1 MNYKFGKDYF
11 IGASKS
17 NYIDYR
23 IRKFSDQVNDIVKI
37 LDLKEDDRILD
48 FGCAT
53 GALLK
58 ELKDRKFKN
67 LKGTDIS
74 NWAIEYGKETYK
86 LDNELE
92 FYNRNLLC
100 ETSDYII
107 MLDVIEHLPDYELET
122 VFKLARKGLKKKL
135 LIRAPVSCQ
144 EGEDFFLDISK
155 NDKTHIQIHTRDW
168 WIDKIESFGFI
179 FLEEIFENTIFSSSG
194 VFCGVFQLE
203 VDNMKINTINTIKTI
218 KERNKISEAK

>member
-1 MNYKFGKDYF
+1 MKEKFKKDYF
-11 IGASKS
+11 VGASES

-23 IRKFSDQVNDIVKI
+23 TKKFSDQTNDIIKI

-58 ELKDRKFKN
+58 ELKDREFKN

-74 NWAIEYGKETYK
+74 NWAIEYGRDTYQ

-100 ETSDYII
+100 ERFDYII
-107 MLDVIEHLPDYELET
+107 MLDVLEHLPDYELET
-122 VFKLARKGLKKKL
+122 VFKLAKKGLKKKI
-135 LIRAPVSCQ
+135 LIRVPVSHQ
-144 EGEDFFLDISK
+144 EGEDLFLDVSK
-155 NDKTHIQIHTRDW
+155 NDKTHIQIHTKNW
-168 WIDKIESFGFI
+168 WIQKVESFGFI
-179 FLEEIFENTIFSSSG
+179 LLEEIFENTIFSSTG
-194 VFCGVFQLE
+194 VFCGMFS
-203 VDNMKINTINTIKTI
+203 KIGI
-218 KERNKISEAK
+218 E